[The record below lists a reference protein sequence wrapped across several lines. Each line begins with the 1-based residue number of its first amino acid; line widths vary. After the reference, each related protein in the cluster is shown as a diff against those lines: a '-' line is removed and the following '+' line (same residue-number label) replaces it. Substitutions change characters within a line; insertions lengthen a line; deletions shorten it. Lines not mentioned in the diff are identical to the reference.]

1 MPRLEISDLITVT
14 DPHSLA
20 RLPVRR
26 GDVVRRLADSGDRR
40 GARIAAQLPAGPDDV
55 LDPLAVDRL
64 MIGAHTGMQRLSEE
78 LRLDEGLARILG
90 PVFETVRELTG
101 RRGRF
106 RLVDIGCGL
115 GHLVRRLAATG
126 ALGPGVELIGVDLD
140 AALVAEADR
149 LARSEGLDCRFVH
162 GNAFDLPEVAT
173 VYVSTGM
180 LRRFRGPDLAE
191 FFRAQADS
199 PALAFCHYDIAATR
213 LAPVGAWIHHRARTR
228 DPLARHDGFAAAL
241 RAHSDETLL
250 RAANVPG
257 IRPLVYGPP
266 RPARPFRT
274 AMRPVI
280 GIRPELE
287 APLREAL
294 GRSSGRLVGAERLG
308 AGGPWPSRD
317 GAESGAGAG

>member
-26 GDVVRRLADSGDRR
+26 GDVVRRLTECGDQR
-40 GARIAAQLPAGPDDV
+40 GARLVAELPAGPDDV
-55 LDPLAVDRL
+55 LDPLAVDRVL
-64 MIGAHTGMQRLSEE
+64 IGARTGTQRLSEE
-78 LRLDEGLARILG
+78 LRLDEELARILG
-90 PVFETVRELTG
+90 PVFETIRELAG

-126 ALGPGVELIGVDLD
+126 ALGSGVELIGVDLD
-140 AALVAEADR
+140 AAMVAEADR

-173 VYVSTGM
+173 VYVSTGV
-180 LRRFRGPDLAE
+180 LRHYRGPELTE
-191 FFRAQADS
+191 FFQAQADS

-213 LAPVGAWIHHRARTR
+213 LAPVRSWMHHRARTR
-228 DPLARHDGFAAAL
+228 DPLARHDGFVSAL

-250 RAANVPG
+250 RAATIPG
-257 IRPLVYGPP
+257 IRPLVHAPR
-266 RPARPFRT
+266 RPANPFRT
-274 AMRPVI
+274 VMRPVI

-294 GRSSGRLVGAERLG
+294 GPSARRLVGAERFG
-308 AGGPWPSRD
+308 AGGD
-317 GAESGAGAG
+317 AGQ